1 MKRYQPIE
9 MLVIPAE
16 NKDVLTLS
24 NAGQLLVEEDPAV
37 LNWAQ
42 SQFE

>member
-24 NAGQLLVEEDPAV
+24 NAGQLLVEDDPTV
-37 LNWAQ
+37 MRWAQ
-42 SQFE
+42 SQYD